1 MAIVFTVISCP
12 ASPMFGE
19 RLFLRTQKPRQRED
33 GSLQTNHK
41 EGGALSDKET
51 TGIVVAIRG
60 LFWVV
65 IG

>member
-1 MAIVFTVISCP
+1 
-12 ASPMFGE
+12 MFGE

-33 GSLQTNHK
+33 GSLQIIHK

-51 TGIVVAIRG
+51 TGIVVTLRG

>member
-1 MAIVFTVISCP
+1 
-12 ASPMFGE
+12 MFGE

-51 TGIVVAIRG
+51 TGIVVTIRG